1 MLHYC
6 NRNGAEI
13 SRGLWTSLL
22 ERDGYQS
29 VATTDLG
36 DRLVATTWVGVY
48 DDVEDPAAY
57 AFVTGLYER
66 SRSRMEPGRA
76 WWKPAGELI
85 LSVSEDDALLAHR
98 RILDVAA

>member
-6 NRNGAEI
+6 NRNGVEI
-13 SRGLWTSLL
+13 SRRSWTSLL

-48 DDVEDPAAY
+48 DDAEDPAAY

-66 SRSRMEPGRA
+66 SPSRMGPGA

-98 RILDVAA
+98 RILAVAA